1 MRARSVVSRIVSLH
15 VVTICVASIL
25 MPFALYEMLK
35 AAADKLHHRAL
46 AVQADEIAR
55 YVVSLPDGTLVLD
68 LPPRIRELYSP
79 SYGRYEFAVLDA
91 AGQVVSSS
99 LENNAAVAAKIKP
112 QPQPVFFERKRPKIF
127 EHQTGESVVWGGS
140 FPEDVSDRKF
150 WVQVSEDIE
159 HRDVLID
166 DIVADFFENVGWITI
181 PILVLLLVI
190 DVVVFRRAL
199 RPLVDASSMAQNIG
213 PTRTNVRLPTDGMPR
228 EIVPLVKAVNE
239 AFDRLEEGYR
249 VQREFTADAAHE
261 LRTPLTIL
269 RTHID
274 MLQDNETARSLRNDI
289 AGMSRIVDQLLEI
302 AELETLVVNRNE
314 RADLRAVCSEVAIF
328 VAPLAL
334 EQGKEIAVTGAEG
347 EVWVRGNSDSLFQA
361 IRNLAENAIAH
372 TPEGTAVELH
382 INASGI
388 VEVLDAGLGVPEEAR
403 QLIFRRFW
411 RADRRRAGGGGL
423 GLSIVSRI
431 VEAHGGS
438 VTIADRPTGGAVFS
452 VRLIPSATNPLT

>member
-1 MRARSVVSRIVSLH
+1 MRARSVVSRMLFLH

-25 MPFALYEMLK
+25 MPLALYEMLK
-35 AAADKLHHRAL
+35 AAADDLHHRAL
-46 AVQADEIAR
+46 AEQADEIAQ
-55 YVVSLPDGTLVLD
+55 YIKSLPDGTLVLD
-68 LPPRIRELYSP
+68 LPPRIRMLYSS

-99 LENNAAVAAKIKP
+99 LENNAPVAAAVKP
-112 QPQPVFFERKRPKIF
+112 QLQPVFFESKRPKMF
-127 EHQTGESVVWGGS
+127 EHQSGESVIWGGS
-140 FPEDVSDRKF
+140 FPEEVSDRKV
-150 WVQVSEDIE
+150 WVQVSEDIG

-166 DIVADFFENVGWITI
+166 DIVATFFVSVGWITI
-181 PILVLLLVI
+181 PILVLLLIV
-190 DVVVFRRAL
+190 DVVIFWRAL
-199 RPLVDASSMAQNIG
+199 RPVVDASSRAQAIG
-213 PTRTNVRLPTDGMPR
+213 PTRTDVRLPMDGMPH

-239 AFDRLEEGYR
+239 AFDRLEEGFR
-249 VQREFTADAAHE
+249 IQREFTADAAHE

-274 MLQDNETARSLRNDI
+274 MLPDNETTRTLRDDI
-289 AGMSRIVDQLLEI
+289 VGMSRIVDQLLEI
-302 AELETLVVNRNE
+302 AELETLVVDRND
-314 RADLRAVCSEVAIF
+314 RADLRAVCSDVAMF

-334 EQGKEIAVTGAEG
+334 EQGKGIAVTGTEG
-347 EVWVRGNSDSLFQA
+347 EVWVKGNSDTLFQA

-372 TPEGTAVELH
+372 TPEGTAVELYVGT
-382 INASGI
+382 SGI
-388 VEVLDAGLGVPEEAR
+388 VEVLDAGPGVPEDAR

-438 VTIADRPTGGAVFS
+438 VSIADRRSGGAVFS
-452 VRLIPSATNPLT
+452 VRLIPSAV

>member
-1 MRARSVVSRIVSLH
+1 MRARSVVWRMVSLH

-35 AAADKLHHRAL
+35 AAAHDLHHRAL
-46 AVQADEIAR
+46 AEQADEIAR
-55 YVVSLPDGTLVLD
+55 YVKSLPDGALVLD
-68 LPPRIRELYSP
+68 LPPRIRELYSS

-99 LENNAAVAAKIKP
+99 VEDAASIAPNVEP
-112 QPQPVFFERKRPKIF
+112 QPRPVFFERAQPETPER
-127 EHQTGESVVWGGS
+127 QTAASVVWGGS
-140 FPEDVSDRKF
+140 FPKQVSGRKF
-150 WVQVSEDIE
+150 WIQVSEDIE

-166 DIVADFFENVGWITI
+166 DIVADFFASVGWITI
-181 PILVLLLVI
+181 PILLLLLMI
-190 DVVVFRRAL
+190 DVLIFWRAL
-199 RPLVDASSMAQNIG
+199 RPVIDASSMAQNIG
-213 PTRTNVRLPTDGMPR
+213 PTRTDVRLPTEGMPR
-228 EIVPLVKAVNE
+228 EILPLVMAVNE
-239 AFDRLEEGYR
+239 AFDRLDKGFR

-274 MLQDNETARSLRNDI
+274 MLEDNETARSLRSDI

-302 AELETLVVNRNE
+302 AELEALVVDRNE

-334 EQGKEIAVTGAEG
+334 GQGKEIAVTGAEG
-347 EVWVRGNSDSLFQA
+347 EVWVRGNSDTLFQA
-361 IRNLAENAIAH
+361 IRNLVENAIAH

-382 INASGI
+382 VDVSGT
-388 VEVLDAGLGVPEEAR
+388 VEVLDAGPGVPEDVR
-403 QLIFRRFW
+403 QLIFQRFW

-431 VEAHGGS
+431 VEAHGGR

-452 VRLIPSATNPLT
+452 VRLVSSANLQGS

>member
-1 MRARSVVSRIVSLH
+1 MRARSVVSRMLFLH

-25 MPFALYEMLK
+25 MPLALYEMLK
-35 AAADKLHHRAL
+35 AAADDLHHRAL
-46 AVQADEIAR
+46 AEQADEIAQ
-55 YVVSLPDGTLVLD
+55 YIKSLPDGTLVLD
-68 LPPRIRELYSP
+68 LPPRIRMLYSS

-99 LENNAAVAAKIKP
+99 LENNAPVAAAVKP
-112 QPQPVFFERKRPKIF
+112 QLQPVFFESKRPKMF
-127 EHQTGESVVWGGS
+127 EHQSGESVIWGGS
-140 FPEDVSDRKF
+140 FPEEVSDRKV
-150 WVQVSEDIE
+150 WVQVSEDIG

-166 DIVADFFENVGWITI
+166 DIVATFFVSVGWITI
-181 PILVLLLVI
+181 PILVLLLIV
-190 DVVVFRRAL
+190 DVVIFWRAL
-199 RPLVDASSMAQNIG
+199 RPVVDASSRAQAIG
-213 PTRTNVRLPTDGMPR
+213 PTRTDVRLPMDGMPH

-239 AFDRLEEGYR
+239 AFDRLEEGFR
-249 VQREFTADAAHE
+249 IQREFTADAAHE

-274 MLQDNETARSLRNDI
+274 MLPDNETTRTLRNDI
-289 AGMSRIVDQLLEI
+289 VGMSRIVDQLLEI
-302 AELETLVVNRNE
+302 AELETLVVDRND
-314 RADLRAVCSEVAIF
+314 RADLRAVCSDVAMF

-334 EQGKEIAVTGAEG
+334 EQGKGIAVTGTEG
-347 EVWVRGNSDSLFQA
+347 EVWVKGNSDTLFQA

-372 TPEGTAVELH
+372 TPEGTAVELYVGT
-382 INASGI
+382 SGI
-388 VEVLDAGLGVPEEAR
+388 VEVLDAGPGVPEDAR

-438 VTIADRPTGGAVFS
+438 VSIADRRSGGAVFS
-452 VRLIPSATNPLT
+452 VRLIPSAV

>member
-1 MRARSVVSRIVSLH
+1 MRIRSVVSRIVFLH

-25 MPFALYEMLK
+25 MPFTLYEMLK
-35 AAADKLHHRAL
+35 AAADDLHHRAL
-46 AVQADEIAR
+46 AEQAEEIAEHIK
-55 YVVSLPDGTLVLD
+55 SLSDGTLVLD
-68 LPPRIRELYSP
+68 LSPRIRELYSP

-99 LENNAAVAAKIKP
+99 LENNVPVAAWVKP
-112 QPQPVFFERKRPKIF
+112 QPQPVYFERRRPKTF
-127 EHQTGESVVWGGS
+127 EDQDGDSVVWGGS
-140 FPEDVSDRKF
+140 FPEDVSGRKL
-150 WVQVSEDIE
+150 WIQVSEDIE

-166 DIVADFFENVGWITI
+166 DIVENFFMSVGWITI

-190 DVVVFRRAL
+190 DVAVFRRAL
-199 RPLVDASSMAQNIG
+199 RPVVDASSMAQAIG
-213 PTRTNVRLPTDGMPR
+213 PTRTDVRLPTEGMPR

-239 AFDRLEEGYR
+239 AFDRLEEGFR
-249 VQREFTADAAHE
+249 IQREFTADAAHE

-274 MLQDNETARSLRNDI
+274 ILQDNETTQSLRNDI

-302 AELETLVVNRNE
+302 AELETLVVDQNE
-314 RADLRAVCSEVAIF
+314 KADLRAVCSEVAMF

-334 EQGKEIAVTGAEG
+334 RQGKEIAVTGAEG
-347 EVWVRGNSDSLFQA
+347 EVWVTGNSDTLFQA
-361 IRNLAENAIAH
+361 VRNLAENAIAH

-382 INASGI
+382 VDASGL
-388 VEVLDAGLGVPEEAR
+388 VEVLDAGPGVPEDAR
-403 QLIFRRFW
+403 HLIFRRFW

-452 VRLIPSATNPLT
+452 VRLIPSAA